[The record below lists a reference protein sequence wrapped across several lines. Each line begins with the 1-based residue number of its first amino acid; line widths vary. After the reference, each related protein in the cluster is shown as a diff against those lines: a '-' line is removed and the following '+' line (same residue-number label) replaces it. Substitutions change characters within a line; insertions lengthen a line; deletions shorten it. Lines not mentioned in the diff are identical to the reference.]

1 MLGSK
6 SNIRSKQYLSYRA
19 WIQIKDENN
28 IYQTNIPVGQPGQV
42 LDVIFEGDVLL
53 GIAVFEAGVVG
64 AEEERDGGDVVG
76 VWHDVLQDVVNDQ
89 LRGEYKRTG

>member
-6 SNIRSKQYLSYRA
+6 SNIWSKQYLSNKY
-19 WIQIKDENN
+19 
-28 IYQTNIPVGQPGQV
+28 TIPVGQPGQV

-76 VWHDVLQDVVNDQ
+76 VWHDVLQDIVNDQ
-89 LRGEYKRTG
+89 LRGEIILFNE